1 MKFIQ
6 RENCKKT
13 RFFLYKS
20 HSGIEDFS
28 ICGVRNRIVEKGKHN
43 CIDKD
48 GNPISHECLSFGS
61 LKAVIRYI
69 RKNIDTINGE
79 GRYLSPVTSIVV
91 CKETEY
97 NRIGRPMVIWF
108 SDKVAYDAKFKK
120 LRHSVMYKK
129 RLRMPYHHKYAEGCF
144 VRNPTQELIKALDD
158 MGRWFERPWVPKNL
172 EDCTLIASV
181 NGGYWLTAYNV
192 EANENLFDCEDN
204 HKKFLKRAR
213 LLNTVEYRLKKSM
226 KAYSEYKQK
235 K

>member
-20 HSGIEDFS
+20 HSGIEEFS
-28 ICGVRNRIVEKGKHN
+28 ICGERNRIVEKGKHN
-43 CIDKD
+43 TIDKD

-144 VRNPTQELIKALDD
+144 VRNPTQ
-158 MGRWFERPWVPKNL
+158 
-172 EDCTLIASV
+172 
-181 NGGYWLTAYNV
+181 
-192 EANENLFDCEDN
+192 
-204 HKKFLKRAR
+204 
-213 LLNTVEYRLKKSM
+213 
-226 KAYSEYKQK
+226 
-235 K
+235 

>member
-20 HSGIEDFS
+20 HSRIEDFS

-172 EDCTLIASV
+172 ENCTLIASV
-181 NGGYWLTAYNV
+181 NGGYWLTSYNV

>member
-1 MKFIQ
+1 MNFIQ

-120 LRHSVMYKK
+120 LRLSVMYKK

-172 EDCTLIASV
+172 ENCTLIASV
-181 NGGYWLTAYNV
+181 NGGYWLTSYNV

>member
-1 MKFIQ
+1 MKYVQ
-6 RENCKKT
+6 TENYKKP

-28 ICGVRNRIVEKGKHN
+28 SCGVRNRIVKKGKHN
-43 CIDKD
+43 CVDHN
-48 GNPISHECLSFGS
+48 GNPVSYEFLSFGS
-61 LKAVIRYI
+61 MKAVIRYI
-69 RKNIDTINGE
+69 RKHLDTINGE
-79 GRYLSPVTSIVV
+79 GRYLKPITSVVV
-91 CKETEY
+91 CKE
-97 NRIGRPMVIWF
+97 IGNYRFGKPMIVWF
-108 SDKVAYDAKFKK
+108 SEDVAYDAKFKK

-144 VRNPTQELIKALDD
+144 VRKPTPELIKALDD

-181 NGGYWLTAYNV
+181 NGGYWLTEYKV
-192 EANENLFDCEDN
+192 EANEHLLDCEEN
-204 HKKFLKRAR
+204 HKKFLKRAK

>member
-1 MKFIQ
+1 MKYIQ
-6 RENCKKT
+6 KEKCK
-13 RFFLYKS
+13 RIRYFLYKS
-20 HSGIEDFS
+20 HRGIEDFS

-79 GRYLSPVTSIVV
+79 GRYLNPVSSIVV
-91 CKETEY
+91 CKEIGY
-97 NRIGRPMVIWF
+97 NLIGKPMIVWF
-108 SDKVAYDAKFKK
+108 SEDVAYDAKFKN
-120 LRHSVMYKK
+120 LHHSVMYKK

-181 NGGYWLTAYNV
+181 NGGYWLTVYNV

-204 HKKFLKRAR
+204 HKKFLKRAS
-213 LLNTVEYRLKKSM
+213 LLNTVEYRLKKSI
-226 KAYSEYKQK
+226 K
-235 K
+235 KYREQSSKH

>member
-20 HSGIEDFS
+20 HSGIDDFS

-172 EDCTLIASV
+172 GNCTLIASV
-181 NGGYWLTAYNV
+181 NGGYWLTSYNV
-192 EANENLFDCEDN
+192 EAKENLFDCEDN